1 MFGPSVY
8 ESSPYLFNPDE
19 AYSTNMDFDKLIFF
33 LKEIAKEKNFD
44 TDECILIIELPEGVF
59 IRSQTTEWCDFLTA
73 FSRMSVEGLE
83 FNIIGEQKWTELTK
97 KYRDPIKLFGDN
109 KLARW
114 RFGF

>member
-1 MFGPSVY
+1 
-8 ESSPYLFNPDE
+8 
-19 AYSTNMDFDKLIFF
+19 
-33 LKEIAKEKNFD
+33 
-44 TDECILIIELPEGVF
+44 
-59 IRSQTTEWCDFLTA
+59 
-73 FSRMSVEGLE
+73 MSVEGLE